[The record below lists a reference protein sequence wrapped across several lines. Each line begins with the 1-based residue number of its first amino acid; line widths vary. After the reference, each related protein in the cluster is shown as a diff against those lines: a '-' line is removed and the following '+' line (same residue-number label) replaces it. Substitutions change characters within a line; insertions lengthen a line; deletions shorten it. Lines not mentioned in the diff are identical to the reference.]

1 MLYMFCFN
9 VKFKLLKNVLEHVF
23 VSVDK
28 STKISYT
35 LQLYSAFCQKSIS
48 FLSFAVEKHKKT
60 DVFDAGVNK
69 MMYIFEI
76 N

>member
-1 MLYMFCFN
+1 MFR
-9 VKFKLLKNVLEHVF
+9 
-23 VSVDK
+23 VSSGK

-35 LQLYSAFCQKSIS
+35 FQLYSAFCQKSIS
-48 FLSFAVEKHKKT
+48 FLSFAYKKHKKT
-60 DVFDAGVNK
+60 GVFVAEVSK

>member
-9 VKFKLLKNVLEHVF
+9 VNFKLLKNVLEHIF

-35 LQLYSAFCQKSIS
+35 FQLYSAFYQKSIS
-48 FLSFAVEKHKKT
+48 FLSFVVEKHKKT
-60 DVFDAGVNK
+60 DVLMPELIK
-69 MMYIFEI
+69 
-76 N
+76 

>member
-9 VKFKLLKNVLEHVF
+9 VNFKLLKNVLEHVF

-35 LQLYSAFCQKSIS
+35 FQLYSAFYQKSIS
-48 FLSFAVEKHKKT
+48 FLSFVVEKHKKN
-60 DVFDAGVNK
+60 DVLMPELIK
-69 MMYIFEI
+69 
-76 N
+76 

>member
-9 VKFKLLKNVLEHVF
+9 VSFELLKNVLEHVF

-60 DVFDAGVNK
+60 DVFDA
-69 MMYIFEI
+69 
-76 N
+76 

>member
-9 VKFKLLKNVLEHVF
+9 VNFKLLKNVLEHVF

-35 LQLYSAFCQKSIS
+35 FQLYSAFYQKSIS
-48 FLSFAVEKHKKT
+48 FLSFVVEKHKKT
-60 DVFDAGVNK
+60 DILMPELIK
-69 MMYIFEI
+69 
-76 N
+76 

>member
-9 VKFKLLKNVLEHVF
+9 VNFKLLKNVLEHVF

-28 STKISYT
+28 STKISY
-35 LQLYSAFCQKSIS
+35 SIS

-60 DVFDAGVNK
+60 DVLMPELIK
-69 MMYIFEI
+69 
-76 N
+76 